1 MQHAHAHQETPLFH
15 LGPIFMSDLLICLT
29 ILNLDT
35 LSNQSPRWPAPEFL
49 QPSLCTVILSCPWRL
64 LVGRPKPDLFKH
76 LVSAIMASEEFVLP
90 HMSLHV
96 FMFLPL
102 LFLEGWGGK
111 FLGKFH
117 LGNSKQSFEQHV
129 RCKMTVSLVLSCGNV
144 MFDDLTNFWLD
155 ISLSESFLGLTCLQ
169 SEWFFHVFASI
180 FARLKTQTFVF
191 VVRFISNVSFSKRK
205 SRADENFGVQRCPGL

>member
-96 FMFLPL
+96 FMFCPSCFWKVEVAN
-102 LFLEGWGGK
+102 FLESSTSETQNK
-111 FLGKFH
+111 
-117 LGNSKQSFEQHV
+117 
-129 RCKMTVSLVLSCGNV
+129 VSNNTYAV
-144 MFDDLTNFWLD
+144 
-155 ISLSESFLGLTCLQ
+155 
-169 SEWFFHVFASI
+169 
-180 FARLKTQTFVF
+180 K
-191 VVRFISNVSFSKRK
+191 
-205 SRADENFGVQRCPGL
+205 